1 MRDQPYAC
9 YTGSVMKAMILRS
22 TCDLLDNDTPLE
34 LLEIPTPK
42 PAEGEV
48 LIRVLACGIC
58 HTDMDEVEGRVVPPS
73 LPIVPGHQ
81 AVGVVEERGSGV
93 RNFDAGDMVGIAW
106 IGGACGKCPYCSSG
120 RENLCH
126 DFIATGRDRN
136 GGFAELMVADA
147 DFVHRIPEGM
157 DPVKTAPFLCA
168 GAIGYR
174 CVRLSGITDG
184 DAVGLMG
191 FGASAHLVMQ
201 LLRHSY
207 PLCEVFVFARGKR
220 ERLFA
225 MELGASWSG
234 GIEERSPRQ
243 LSAIIDTTPAWKPV
257 LRSLEN
263 LAPGGKLVV
272 NAISKENSDI
282 SSLLSLDY
290 QSHLWLE
297 KEIKSVANVTRKDV
311 VGFLSA
317 ASTLGIEAEVTEYG
331 FEEVN
336 AALLEMKKGGG
347 KGARV
352 LRIADR

>member
-1 MRDQPYAC
+1 MRAILS
-9 YTGSVMKAMILRS
+9 SVMKAMVLRG
-22 TCDLLDNDTPLE
+22 TYDLLNNDTPLE

-48 LIRVLACGIC
+48 LIRILACGVC
-58 HTDMDEVEGRVVPPS
+58 HTDMDEAEGRVVPPS

-81 AVGVVEERGSGV
+81 VVGVVEEHGSGV
-93 RNFDAGDMVGIAW
+93 RSFDAGDMVGIAW
-106 IGGACGKCPYCSSG
+106 IGGACGKCSYCSSG

-136 GGFAELMVADA
+136 GGFAEFMVADA
-147 DFVHRIPEGM
+147 DFVHLIPEGM
-157 DPVKTAPFLCA
+157 DAVKTAPLLCA

-191 FGASAHLVMQ
+191 FGASAHLVIQ

-207 PLCEVFVFARGKR
+207 PLCEVFVFARGER

-243 LSAIIDTTPAWKPV
+243 LSAIIDTTPAWKPI

-263 LAPGGKLVV
+263 LVPGGKLVV
-272 NAISKENSDI
+272 NAISKESSDI
-282 SSLLSLDY
+282 NSLLGLNY

-297 KEIKSVANVTRKDV
+297 KEIKSAANVTREDV
-311 VGFLSA
+311 AGFLSV

-331 FEEVN
+331 LEEAN
-336 AALLEMKKGGG
+336 AALLEMKSGGG
-347 KGARV
+347 RGARV

>member
-1 MRDQPYAC
+1 MRVIL
-9 YTGSVMKAMILRS
+9 GSVMKAMVLKG
-22 TCDLLDNDTPLE
+22 THDLFKNDTPLE
-34 LLEIPTPK
+34 LLEIPIPK
-42 PAEGEV
+42 PARGEV
-48 LIRVLACGIC
+48 LIRVLACGVC
-58 HTDMDEVEGRVVPPS
+58 HTDMDEAEGRVIPPS

-81 AVGVVEERGSGV
+81 AVGVVEEHGSGV
-93 RNFDAGDMVGIAW
+93 RNFDIGDIVGVAW
-106 IGGACGKCPYCSSG
+106 IGGVCGECSYCSSG

-126 DFIATGRDRN
+126 DFIATGRDRD
-136 GGFAELMVADA
+136 GGFAEFMVAGA
-147 DFVHRIPEGM
+147 EFVHPIPGGM
-157 DPVKTAPFLCA
+157 DPVKTAPLLCA

-191 FGASAHLVMQ
+191 FGASAHLVIQ

-207 PLCEVFVFARGKR
+207 PLSEVYVFARGER

-234 GIEERSPRQ
+234 GIEEISPKQ

-257 LRSLEN
+257 LHSLEN
-263 LAPGGKLVV
+263 LVAGGRLVV

-282 SSLLSLDY
+282 GSLLSLDY

-297 KEIKSVANVTRKDV
+297 KEIKSVANVTREDV
-311 VGFLSA
+311 AGFLSA

-331 FEEVN
+331 LEEAN
-336 AALLEMKKGGG
+336 AALLEMKRGGG

>member
-1 MRDQPYAC
+1 MRVIL
-9 YTGSVMKAMILRS
+9 GSVMKAMVLRG
-22 TCDLLDNDTPLE
+22 THDLFKNDTPLE
-34 LLEIPTPK
+34 LLEIPTPR

-48 LIRVLACGIC
+48 LIRVLACGVC
-58 HTDMDEVEGRVVPPS
+58 HTDMDEAEGRVIPPS

-81 AVGVVEERGSGV
+81 AVGVVKEYGPGV
-93 RNFDAGDMVGIAW
+93 RNLDVGDMVGVAW
-106 IGGACGKCPYCSSG
+106 IGGACGECSYCSDG

-126 DFIATGRDRN
+126 DFIATGRDRD
-136 GGFAELMVADA
+136 GGFAEFMVADA
-147 DFVHRIPEGM
+147 DFVHRIPEEM
-157 DPVKTAPFLCA
+157 DPVKTAPLLCA
-168 GAIGYR
+168 GAIGCR

-191 FGASAHLVMQ
+191 FGASAHLVIQ

-207 PLCEVFVFARGKR
+207 PLSEVYVFARGEK

-234 GIEERSPRQ
+234 GIEERSPRR

-263 LAPGGKLVV
+263 LVPGGKLVV
-272 NAISKENSDI
+272 NAISKENFDI
-282 SSLLSLDY
+282 DSLLGLDY

-297 KEIKSVANVTRKDV
+297 KEIKSAANVTREDV
-311 VGFLSA
+311 AGFLSA
-317 ASTLGIEAEVTEYG
+317 ASALGIEAEVTEYG
-331 FEEVN
+331 LEEAN
-336 AALLEMKKGGG
+336 AALLEMKRGGG

>member
-1 MRDQPYAC
+1 
-9 YTGSVMKAMILRS
+9 MKAMVLRG
-22 TCDLLDNDTPLE
+22 TYDLLSNDNPLE
-34 LLEIPTPK
+34 LLEIPTPE
-42 PAEGEV
+42 PAGGEV
-48 LIRVLACGIC
+48 LIRILACGVC
-58 HTDMDEVEGRVVPPS
+58 HTDMDEVEGRVIPPS

-81 AVGVVEERGSGV
+81 VVGVVKEHGSGA
-93 RNFDAGDMVGIAW
+93 RSFDADDMVGIAW
-106 IGGACGKCPYCSSG
+106 IGGACGKCSYCSSG

-126 DFIATGRDRN
+126 DFIATGKDRN
-136 GGFAELMVADA
+136 GGFAEFIVADA
-147 DFVHRIPEGM
+147 DFVHGIPEGM
-157 DPVKTAPFLCA
+157 DAVKTAPLLCA
-168 GAIGYR
+168 GAIGHR

-191 FGASAHLVMQ
+191 FGASAHLVIQ

-207 PLCEVFVFARGKR
+207 PLSEVFVFARGER

-234 GIEERSPRQ
+234 GIEERSPKQ

-263 LAPGGKLVV
+263 LVPGGKLVI

-282 SSLLSLDY
+282 DSLLSLDY

-297 KEIKSVANVTRKDV
+297 KEIKSAANVTREDV
-311 VGFLSA
+311 AGFLSA

-331 FEEVN
+331 LEEAN
-336 AALLEMKKGGG
+336 AALLEMKSGGG

>member
-1 MRDQPYAC
+1 MRVIL
-9 YTGSVMKAMILRS
+9 GSVMKAMVLRG
-22 TCDLLDNDTPLE
+22 TRDLFKNDTPLE
-34 LLEIPTPK
+34 LLEIPTPR

-48 LIRVLACGIC
+48 LIRVLACGVC
-58 HTDMDEVEGRVVPPS
+58 HTDMDEAEGRVIPPS

-81 AVGVVEERGSGV
+81 AVGVVKEYGPGV
-93 RNFDAGDMVGIAW
+93 INLDVGDMVGVAW
-106 IGGACGKCPYCSSG
+106 IGGACGECSYCSGG

-126 DFIATGRDRN
+126 DFIATGRDRD
-136 GGFAELMVADA
+136 GGFAEFMVADA
-147 DFVHRIPEGM
+147 DFVHRIPEEM
-157 DPVKTAPFLCA
+157 DPVKTAPLLCA
-168 GAIGYR
+168 GAIGCR

-191 FGASAHLVMQ
+191 FGASAHLVIQ

-207 PLCEVFVFARGKR
+207 PLSEVYVFARGEK

-234 GIEERSPRQ
+234 GIEERSPRR

-263 LAPGGKLVV
+263 LVPGGKLVV

-282 SSLLSLDY
+282 DSLLGLDY

-297 KEIKSVANVTRKDV
+297 KEIKSAANVTREDV
-311 VGFLSA
+311 AGFLSA
-317 ASTLGIEAEVTEYG
+317 ASALGIEAEVTEYG
-331 FEEVN
+331 LEEAN
-336 AALLEMKKGGG
+336 AALLEMKRGGG

>member
-1 MRDQPYAC
+1 MRVIL
-9 YTGSVMKAMILRS
+9 GSVMKAMVLRG
-22 TCDLLDNDTPLE
+22 THDLFKNDTPLE
-34 LLEIPTPK
+34 LLEIPTPR

-48 LIRVLACGIC
+48 LIRVLACGVC
-58 HTDMDEVEGRVVPPS
+58 HTDMDEAEGRVIPPS

-81 AVGVVEERGSGV
+81 AVGVVKEYVPGV
-93 RNFDAGDMVGIAW
+93 RNLDVGDMVGVAW
-106 IGGACGKCPYCSSG
+106 IGGACGECSYCSGG

-126 DFIATGRDRN
+126 DFIATGRDRD
-136 GGFAELMVADA
+136 GGFAEFMVADA
-147 DFVHRIPEGM
+147 DFVHRIPEEM
-157 DPVKTAPFLCA
+157 DPVKTAPLLCA

-191 FGASAHLVMQ
+191 FGASAHLVIQ

-207 PLCEVFVFARGKR
+207 PLSEVYVFARGEK

-234 GIEERSPRQ
+234 GIEERSPRR

-263 LAPGGKLVV
+263 LVPGGKLVV

-282 SSLLSLDY
+282 DSLLGLDY

-297 KEIKSVANVTRKDV
+297 KEIKSAANVTREDV
-311 VGFLSA
+311 AGFLSA
-317 ASTLGIEAEVTEYG
+317 ASALGIEAEVTEYG
-331 FEEVN
+331 LEEAN
-336 AALLEMKKGGG
+336 AALLEMKRGGG

>member
-1 MRDQPYAC
+1 MRVIL
-9 YTGSVMKAMILRS
+9 GSAMKAMVLRS
-22 TCDLLDNDTPLE
+22 THDLFENHTPLE

-48 LIRVLACGIC
+48 LIRVLACGVC
-58 HTDMDEVEGRVVPPS
+58 HTDMDEVEGRVAPAFF
-73 LPIVPGHQ
+73 PIVPGHQ
-81 AVGVVEERGSGV
+81 VVGVVKESGPGV
-93 RNFDAGDMVGIAW
+93 RNFGVDDMVGVAW
-106 IGGACGKCPYCSSG
+106 IGGACGECSYCGSR

-126 DFIATGRDRN
+126 DFIATGKDKD
-136 GGFAELMVADA
+136 GGFAEFMVADA
-147 DFVHRIPEGM
+147 EFIHPIPEKM
-157 DPVKTAPFLCA
+157 DPVKTAPLLCA

-174 CVRLSGITDG
+174 CVRLSGIADG

-191 FGASAHLVMQ
+191 FGTSAHLVIQ
-201 LLRHSY
+201 LLRHLY
-207 PLCEVFVFARGKR
+207 PLSEVFVFARGER
-220 ERLFA
+220 ERRFA
-225 MELGASWSG
+225 MDLGAFWSG
-234 GIEERSPRQ
+234 KIEERSPKQ

-263 LAPGGKLVV
+263 LVAGGKLVV

-297 KEIKSVANVTRKDV
+297 KEIKSAANVTREDV
-311 VGFLSA
+311 ADFLST
-317 ASTLGIEAEVTEYG
+317 ASTLGIKPEVTEYG
-331 FEEVN
+331 LEEAN
-336 AALLEMKKGGG
+336 ATLLEIKRGGG

>member
-1 MRDQPYAC
+1 M
-9 YTGSVMKAMILRS
+9 VLRG
-22 TCDLLDNDTPLE
+22 TYDLLSNDNPLE
-34 LLEIPTPK
+34 LLEIPTPE

-48 LIRVLACGIC
+48 LIRILACGVC
-58 HTDMDEVEGRVVPPS
+58 HTDMDEVEGRVIPPS

-81 AVGVVEERGSGV
+81 VVGVVKEHGSGV
-93 RNFDAGDMVGIAW
+93 RSFDAGDMVGVAW
-106 IGGACGKCPYCSSG
+106 IGGACGKCSYCSSG

-126 DFIATGRDRN
+126 DFIATGKDRN
-136 GGFAELMVADA
+136 GGFAEFIVADA

-157 DPVKTAPFLCA
+157 DAVKTAPLLCA
-168 GAIGYR
+168 GAIGHR

-191 FGASAHLVMQ
+191 FGASAHLVIQ

-207 PLCEVFVFARGKR
+207 PLSEVFVFARGER

-234 GIEERSPRQ
+234 GIEERSPKQ

-263 LAPGGKLVV
+263 LVPGGKLVI

-282 SSLLSLDY
+282 DSLLSLDY

-297 KEIKSVANVTRKDV
+297 KEIKSAANVTREDV
-311 VGFLSA
+311 AGFLSA

-331 FEEVN
+331 LEEAN
-336 AALLEMKKGGG
+336 AALLEMKSGGG